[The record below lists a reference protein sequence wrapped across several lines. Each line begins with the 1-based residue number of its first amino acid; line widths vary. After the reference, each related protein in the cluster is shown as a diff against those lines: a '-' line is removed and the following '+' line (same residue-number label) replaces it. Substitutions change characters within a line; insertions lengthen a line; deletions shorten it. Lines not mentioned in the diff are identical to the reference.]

1 VSFLNLPG
9 PYGSLDVIARSAHGI
24 EFGFSDSDFVV
35 LDRRQWEVLRHA
47 VDLLFVPRGETETVV
62 VATDAQGEPIVV
74 EDRVRGSEPPAARR
88 RGRSRK
94 NRIAG

>member
-1 VSFLNLPG
+1 MNKPVPLFPRPLVSFLNLPG

-47 VDLLFVPRGETETVV
+47 VDLV
-62 VATDAQGEPIVV
+62 
-74 EDRVRGSEPPAARR
+74 SAARPPSR
-88 RGRSRK
+88 RGDE
-94 NRIAG
+94 AGAGWGA